1 MIRVLIV
8 EDEPLA
14 LSRLRSALA
23 LHEDI
28 ELVAEATNGPSAVQA
43 ISTLDPSLLF
53 LDVRLPGFSG
63 LEVLRNSNRFVSVI
77 FTTAHDEYAVHAFEW
92 GAFDYLL
99 KPFDDARVARALE
112 RYRTRSRTD
121 APETQMI
128 ERLDVAESSGF
139 LEQFFVKRNG
149 ITIPVRTNDIESIA
163 AEGDYCRVYAGE
175 TNHLVHVPM
184 REFERRLDSS
194 QFVRIHRSTI
204 IQVGRIVRIEALG
217 RGALLHLK
225 SGMTTAASR
234 AGLSLLRER
243 IPFTRHIGLLNE

>member
-28 ELVAEATNGPSAVQA
+28 ELVGEATNGPSAVQA

-63 LEVLRNSNRFVSVI
+63 LEVLRNSKRSVSVI

-128 ERLDVAESSGF
+128 ERLDVAESSEF

-149 ITIPVRTNDIESIA
+149 VTIPVRTSDIESIA
-163 AEGDYCRVYAGE
+163 AEGDYCRVYVE
-175 TNHLVHVPM
+175 QTNHLVHVPM

-194 QFVRIHRSTI
+194 RFVRIHRSTI
-204 IQVGRIVRIEALG
+204 IQVSRIVRIEALG

-234 AGLSLLRER
+234 AGSSLLRER
-243 IPFTRHIGLLNE
+243 IPFTRHIGLFNE